1 MPNISGLVTET
12 NLVQVLQKLKVKKKL
27 SWYCEKRQS

>member
-12 NLVQVLQKLKVKKKL
+12 NLVQVLQKLKEKKKAFL
-27 SWYCEKRQS
+27 VL

>member
-12 NLVQVLQKLKVKKKL
+12 NLVQVLQKLKVKKKAFL
-27 SWYCEKRQS
+27 VL

>member
-12 NLVQVLQKLKVKKKL
+12 NLVQLLQKLKVKKKAFL
-27 SWYCEKRQS
+27 VL